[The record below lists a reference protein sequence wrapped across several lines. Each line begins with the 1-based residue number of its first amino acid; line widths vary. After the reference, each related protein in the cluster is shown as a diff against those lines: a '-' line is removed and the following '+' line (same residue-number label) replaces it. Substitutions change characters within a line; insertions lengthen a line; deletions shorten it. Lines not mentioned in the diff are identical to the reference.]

1 MQNTVIQMKNQRK
14 YPRKSCSENTFFAT
28 QTMVFEGLIT
38 NISAQGVFI
47 ESLLALPVGQ
57 IITVAIP
64 PNYHHR
70 SNDSK
75 IEGMV
80 VRTNED
86 GFGVEF
92 NEIIKI

>member
-28 QTMVFEGLIT
+28 QTMVFEGLIK

-64 PNYHHR
+64 SNHQHR
-70 SNDSK
+70 GKDSK

-80 VRTNED
+80 VWTNED

-92 NEIIKI
+92 NEIIKL

>member
-1 MQNTVIQMKNQRK
+1 MQNTVIRMKNLRK

-28 QTMVFEGLIT
+28 QTMVFEGIIK

-64 PNYHHR
+64 SNHHPR
-70 SNDSK
+70 SKDSK

-80 VRTNED
+80 VWTNED
-86 GFGVEF
+86 GFGVEL
-92 NEIIKI
+92 NEIIKV

>member
-1 MQNTVIQMKNQRK
+1 MKNLRK
-14 YPRKSCSENTFFAT
+14 YLRKSCSENTFFAT
-28 QTMVFEGLIT
+28 QTMVFEGLIK

-47 ESLLALPVGQ
+47 ESLLSLPVGQ

-64 PNYHHR
+64 SNHHHR
-70 SNDSK
+70 SKELK

-80 VRTNED
+80 VWTDED

-92 NEIIKI
+92 NEIIKL

>member
-1 MQNTVIQMKNQRK
+1 MQNTLIQMKNLRK
-14 YPRKSCSENTFFAT
+14 HPRKSCSENTFFAT
-28 QTMVFEGLIT
+28 QTMVFEGLVK

-47 ESLLALPVGQ
+47 ESLLSLPVGQ

-64 PNYHHR
+64 SNHR
-70 SNDSK
+70 RKSKDSK

-80 VRTNED
+80 VWTNED

-92 NEIIKI
+92 NEIIKV